1 MSDITITLCD
11 PQTGQSESMPVADT
25 MIVNEVIEFSKALLG
40 VSGNLVLVKDGK
52 ELTNPSQSLMEAGV
66 ATGDL
71 LVVMDPTA
79 RHQASAPDP
88 PPAGG
93 GLDFSS
99 LLGSSSNAAAAAA
112 PAAGGGLNFSNLLAS
127 TTVDDNPTPVYYAG
141 MSFLDALE

>member
-11 PQTGQSESMPVADT
+11 PQTGQSESLPVANT

-40 VSGNLVLVKDGK
+40 MSGNLVLVKDGK
-52 ELTNPSQSLMEAGV
+52 PLTNPSQSLMQAGV
-66 ATGDL
+66 TTGDL
-71 LVVMDPTA
+71 LVVMDPTV
-79 RHQASAPDP
+79 RRPAPAP

-127 TTVDDNPTPVYYAG
+127 ATVNDNPTPVYYAG

>member
-11 PQTGQSESMPVADT
+11 PQTGQSESLPVANT

-40 VSGNLVLVKDGK
+40 MSGNLVLVKDGK
-52 ELTNPSQSLMEAGV
+52 PLTNPSQSLMQAG
-66 ATGDL
+66 
-71 LVVMDPTA
+71 
-79 RHQASAPDP
+79 
-88 PPAGG
+88 AGG

-127 TTVDDNPTPVYYAG
+127 ATVNDNPTPVYYAG